1 MVLDDIYSFS
11 LLSSITHLFRTL
23 MESLKKNTRRGRE
36 TVEKLEQRA
45 LEAATRRH
53 LSAKAQYRR
62 GEVTIT
68 RHGLCGG
75 LIKEHQRG
83 LT

>member
-1 MVLDDIYSFS
+1 MVLDDICAFS

-36 TVEKLEQRA
+36 TVEKIEQRA
-45 LEAATRRH
+45 LEAATH

-68 RHGLCGG
+68 RHGPCGG
-75 LIKEHQRG
+75 PIKEHQRG